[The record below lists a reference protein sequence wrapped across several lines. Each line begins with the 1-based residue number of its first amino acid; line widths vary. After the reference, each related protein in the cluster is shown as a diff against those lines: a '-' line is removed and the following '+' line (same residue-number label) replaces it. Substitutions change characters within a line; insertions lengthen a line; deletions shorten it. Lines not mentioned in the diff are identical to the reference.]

1 MGCVTSFLILAHV
14 LSPLSGVLCAMRTF
28 SDKTRKLI
36 IASITAPIAIVPAL
50 FIPLVIHDV
59 VNSLFNLGQSIYY
72 SMLAA
77 IPGWVVAQVLTL
89 VFGLPLVIFL
99 QRSNKFRLVYLLPIS
114 AIPALL
120 FFSISGF
127 GLTIT
132 LMYIYFSVCVAYTF
146 WFTYWR
152 VSNGT

>member
-1 MGCVTSFLILAHV
+1 
-14 LSPLSGVLCAMRTF
+14 MRTF

-120 FFSISGF
+120 FFF
-127 GLTIT
+127 
-132 LMYIYFSVCVAYTF
+132 Y
-146 WFTYWR
+146 
-152 VSNGT
+152 